1 MFAYCHQSMDVVSF
15 IFLSW
20 PFIFR
25 MDPCYKSRS
34 GSNISTT
41 VSTCQDF
48 FIRDSCIRGHFSHL
62 EPSVLADK
70 VATTFLTHVSCAVS
84 EHPRVPSAQVAC
96 WVITGCTSSTQAET
110 AKLLSNT
117 GVPLPHVQNRTQ
129 SPVTT
134 RFYHTRLSKTYWFS
148 SHQY

>member
-1 MFAYCHQSMDVVSF
+1 MSF
-15 IFLSW
+15 HSFFSVDRLS
-20 PFIFR
+20 
-25 MDPCYKSRS
+25 S
-34 GSNISTT
+34 GWIPAINLGQAQTFQPLYQPVRISLSVTL
-41 VSTCQDF
+41 V
-48 FIRDSCIRGHFSHL
+48 RGHFGHL

-134 RFYHTRLSKTYWFS
+134 RFYHTRLSKTY
-148 SHQY
+148 